1 MRSTLSTSE
10 DFYSAFH
17 WEQVRA
23 AWFERIGNHRMA
35 SYCMDLARDYGQRI
49 ERLGGQING

>member
-1 MRSTLSTSE
+1 MRSSLTTAE
-10 DFYSAFH
+10 DFYGALH